1 MSKCDTCLFRSESW
15 TGHKNPKPKDKWPDC
30 TIAGRLDEVVMV
42 PAVPLPGVISPA
54 PEPVGRRYVNIIPRN
69 QVKECAFHRD
79 AVFPDLVCKPWESRA
94 EAVTAWADWQKD
106 LALARYRAMAE
117 GIPEDKLRA
126 LTLDD
131 ICILRAIGG
140 SNGVVVVPPRGQ
152 LLVDAGLAEWHGNRI
167 VPVSKKVDAIRIWW
181 AAMPWEPWP

>member
-15 TGHKNPKPKDKWPDC
+15 TGHKKPKPKDERPWC
-30 TIAGRLDEVVMV
+30 RVAGALYEIAMV
-42 PAVPLPGVISPA
+42 PASPVPGVISS
-54 PEPVGRRYVNIIPRN
+54 EPVKRRSAEFIPMHR
-69 QVKECAFHRD
+69 VTECAFYRE
-79 AVFPDLVCKPWESRA
+79 AVFPELVCKPWESRA